1 MAQSKVK
8 IWYLLALLIVV
19 GILVFA
25 ISGFLFL
32 QKRRDPQQYVEKAD
46 LLTSQGKHEEALR
59 EFEKGAYYDSNDIN
73 VITGWAETLEKTP
86 PAPPQ
91 NAEQNM
97 MKLFRLW
104 RKIASFEEASDET
117 IEKMLKHMYRLAEKS
132 PDMGTYYSLYSLANE
147 LNEVRPDSDLIK
159 RYRALAVVGM
169 IRHGNIGQQQM
180 DKGREDLDA
189 LLEKN
194 PQDPELNTALGFWY
208 LYQSARAARLND
220 ATGQETHALEAVKIL
235 ENNSKNNPD
244 NLRAMEAL
252 AIAYLQTN
260 QREKTQRQK
269 TIEQLAQIEEKLLTT
284 TDAPS
289 AFIKQFSRLIGAVD
303 NEPAANREGNL
314 TFSGLVRAETI
325 LEKHL
330 EHHPDDLL
338 CRVELAMTLK
348 RQKRYESA
356 AEHFRQVIQFDKP
369 IPINEDAILI
379 SNLKTTAKVELAN
392 ILLASA
398 EKTQDQDTRNEL
410 ISEVRTTIDGLPRN
424 ITISGI
430 IDIIEG
436 KIAILQDDLQK
447 AILSFEAADK
457 KFGGKNPEPIFLSAV
472 LLKRTGETGAAI
484 ERFNRLT
491 SGISGE
497 RALRIYREL
506 VDAYIKANM
515 IDKAEAAV
523 NQMLTIRPNDEAALL
538 LKSQIMIQQA
548 RKAERATEDPISET
562 DSMFS
567 AASNLLAPLAE
578 AGNRSAQLQLAQIQ
592 LEEGNIEGA
601 RGILEKIVD
610 KNPEDLMAFQRLIQ
624 LDLMTDNKEKAQ
636 ERIRQAM
643 EQNPDA
649 KNVYELLL
657 QKTLDG
663 EQNISEKLQNLIKEE
678 KDMDPFQS
686 AMALYMVHR
695 MEGDMEKAE
704 EALATAEKINP
715 DDPRIISIRFQR
727 AIQQEDWAEAKAVA
741 DKAGEIDLDNA
752 QGLFWQARLLV
763 ARNKLK
769 EASDTLELALE
780 RRPLF
785 SEGWR
790 LQGDVYRMLGEL
802 IAAENAYQEAIHLNP
817 NNASA
822 WFNLHLVHE
831 QRGYAQR
838 ALEDLQRAREL
849 MPRSERIYAAYLSF
863 LSRHDKPAAL
873 AERIKIAQKNP
884 EDMNNLRNIG
894 MLYLEIGNLDQAKK
908 VIGKLLKDDRKNLD
922 NLLIA
927 ARYFNSSGKF
937 ENGRKILENNIS
949 DKGENATTQDYLAL
963 ARYLREGDLVQPA
976 IISYEKAIELA
987 DQNNTAPLRELA
999 DWLFALETYD
1009 KSLPLYQKIMETDTS
1024 ARVWLRLIEN
1034 LVRLE
1039 KTKEAGREIAKFAEK
1054 NGTDTRLALLGGL
1067 NALSSNN
1074 IKAAEDAFEEAVRL
1088 DPKNASAYLYRA
1100 RMRLM
1105 SGDKKQNDAV
1115 RADLEKAVSLD
1126 NSLISA
1132 HEMLLDWH
1140 LNQNPPNVSDAI
1152 DTLKSLIGISPGNL
1166 SYKLRLA
1173 NIFLVRN
1180 DFTELQILLED
1191 AIKNNP
1197 DLPIWYRLR
1206 AQMYLKQKKEQKAL
1220 VDLNRVYKMDSSVE
1234 SLAPLA
1240 PLMIK
1245 QKAYAKI
1252 LELYQNCPDKEAI
1265 AKSGPMTA
1273 IQAAALFGIGNT
1285 SEANDA
1291 FRRALALSGNNPA
1304 QLNMVMSIMFDHL
1317 EAADAL
1323 LIVDEAA
1330 IGDFSGIIN
1339 FITAEILYGKNNM
1352 EEAAQRLEMLRGQL
1366 LPSDANWG
1374 NVMRFLGNIYL
1385 KTQQYPKAVEIFRA
1399 IIDQTPDDAIALNN
1413 LAYAYTDFMKDP
1425 KKGIPFAERAAE
1437 ITPDNSEIKASIL
1450 DTLGYAYFLTGEVDR
1465 AELILDESIRID
1477 PTMYNRFHMA
1487 KVLFA
1492 KGRHDKA
1499 LSQLRMAKADARQ
1512 ADNEDMLKQIE
1523 ELMAEVYEKG
1533 RI

>member
-1 MAQSKVK
+1 MAQGKIK
-8 IWYLLALLIVV
+8 IWYLLALLVVV
-19 GILVFA
+19 GMLVFA
-25 ISGFLFL
+25 IAGFLFL
-32 QKRRDPQQYVEKAD
+32 QKRRDPQQYVKKAD
-46 LLTSQGKHEEALR
+46 LLTSQGKHEEAVR
-59 EFEKGAYYDSNDIN
+59 QFEKAAYYDSNDIN
-73 VITGWAETLEKTP
+73 VITGWAEALEKTP

-91 NAEQNM
+91 KAERNM
-97 MKLFRLW
+97 MKLFGLW
-104 RKIASFEEASDET
+104 RKIATFEEASDET
-117 IEKMLKHMYRLAEKS
+117 IEKILKSMYRLAEKTS
-132 PDMGTYYSLYSLANE
+132 DMGTYNNLYSLSNE
-147 LNEVRPDSDLIK
+147 LREDRPDSDLIK

-169 IRHGNIGQQQM
+169 MRHGNIGQQQM
-180 DKGREDLDA
+180 DKGREDLEA

-194 PQDPELNTALGFWY
+194 PQDPELNTAFGFWH
-208 LYQSARAARLND
+208 LYQAARAARLND
-220 ATGQETHALEAVKIL
+220 AMGRATHALEAVKIL
-235 ENNSKNNPD
+235 ENNSENNPD
-244 NLRAMEAL
+244 NLRGLEAL
-252 AIAYLQTN
+252 AIAYLQTK
-260 QREKTQRQK
+260 QREKALEK
-269 TIEQLAQIEEKLLTT
+269 LAQIEEKLLTA
-284 TDAPS
+284 TDAP
-289 AFIKQFSRLIGAVD
+289 AEFVKQFSRLVSVLD

-314 TFSGLVRAETI
+314 TSSGLIRAETVLTKR
-325 LEKHL
+325 LEN
-330 EHHPDDLL
+330 HPDDLL
-338 CRVELAMTLK
+338 CKLELAMTIKHQNRLDA
-348 RQKRYESA
+348 A
-356 AEHFRQVIQFDKP
+356 AERLREVIQFDNPVP
-369 IPINEDAILI
+369 ISEDAILI
-379 SNLKTTAKVELAN
+379 PNLKTTAKVELAN

-398 EKTQDQDTRNEL
+398 ENTQDQDTRNEL
-410 ISEVRTTIDGLPRN
+410 ISEIRNTIDGLPRN
-424 ITISGI
+424 INTSGI
-430 IDIIEG
+430 TDIIEG
-436 KIAILQDDLQK
+436 KIAILQGDLQK
-447 AILSFEAADK
+447 AIQSLETADK
-457 KFGGKNPEPIFLSAV
+457 KFGGRNPEAIFLSAV

-484 ERFNRLT
+484 ERLNRLT
-491 SGISGE
+491 SGISGG
-497 RALRIYREL
+497 RALKIYREL

-873 AERIKIAQKNP
+873 AERIKIAEKNP

-894 MLYLEIGNLDQAKK
+894 MLYLETGNLDQARK
-908 VIGKLLKDDRKNLD
+908 VIGRLLKDDRKNLD

-927 ARYFNSSGKF
+927 AMYFNNSGKF
-937 ENGRKILENNIS
+937 ENGRKLLENNIS

-976 IISYEKAIELA
+976 IISYQKAVELA
-987 DQNNTAPLRELA
+987 DQNNTASLRELA

-1039 KTKEAGREIAKFAEK
+1039 KTKEADREIAKFAEK
-1054 NGTDTRLALLGGL
+1054 NGTDTRLALLRGL
-1067 NALSSNN
+1067 NALGSNN
-1074 IKAAEDAFEEAVRL
+1074 MKVAEDAFEEAVRL
-1088 DPKNASAYLYRA
+1088 DPNNAQAYLYRA

-1105 SGDKKQNDAV
+1105 AGEKSQSDAA

-1132 HEMLLDWH
+1132 YDMLLEWH
-1140 LNQNPPNVSDAI
+1140 LNQNPPNVPDAI
-1152 DTLKSLIGISPGNL
+1152 GTLKSMININPENI

-1173 NIFLVRN
+1173 NLLLVRD
-1180 DFTELQILLED
+1180 DFTELQNLLED
-1191 AIKNNP
+1191 AIKGNP
-1197 DLPIWYRLR
+1197 NMPIWYRIR
-1206 AQMYLKQKKEQKAL
+1206 AQVHLKENEEQKAL
-1220 VDLNRVYKMDSSVE
+1220 VDLSRVYKMDPSAE

-1240 PLMIK
+1240 QLMIK
-1245 QKAYAKI
+1245 QKSYAKV
-1252 LELYQNCPDKEAI
+1252 LDLFQNCPDKEVI
-1265 AKSGPMTA
+1265 AGSGPMTA
-1273 IQAAALFGIGNT
+1273 IQAAALFGVGKT
-1285 SEANDA
+1285 SEANA
-1291 FRRALALSGNNPA
+1291 GFRRALTLSGNNPA
-1304 QLNMVMSIMFDHL
+1304 QLNMVMNIMFDHL
-1317 EAADAL
+1317 EATDAIL
-1323 LIVDEAA
+1323 FVDEAA
-1330 IGDFSGIIN
+1330 IGDSSGIIN
-1339 FITAEILYGKNNM
+1339 FITAQVLYGKNKKA
-1352 EEAAQRLEMLRGQL
+1352 EAAQRLEMLRSQL
-1366 LPSDANWG
+1366 LPNDANWG
-1374 NVMRFLGNIYL
+1374 GIMRYLGNLYL
-1385 KTQQYPKAVEIFRA
+1385 ETQQYPKAVEVYRA
-1399 IIDQTPDDAIALNN
+1399 MIDQAPDDAIALNN
-1413 LAYAYTDFMKDP
+1413 LAYVYTDYMKDP

-1437 ITPDNSEIKASIL
+1437 IAPDNSEIKASIL
-1450 DTLGYAYFLTGEVDR
+1450 DTLGYAYFLTGEIDR
-1465 AELILDESIRID
+1465 AQLTLDESIRVD

-1487 KVLFA
+1487 KVLLA
-1492 KGRHDKA
+1492 KGRHDRA
-1499 LSQLRMAKADARQ
+1499 LSQLRMAKSDARQ
-1512 ADNEDMLKQIE
+1512 SENEDMLKQIE
-1523 ELMAEVYEKG
+1523 ELMEEVYDKG
-1533 RI
+1533 GI